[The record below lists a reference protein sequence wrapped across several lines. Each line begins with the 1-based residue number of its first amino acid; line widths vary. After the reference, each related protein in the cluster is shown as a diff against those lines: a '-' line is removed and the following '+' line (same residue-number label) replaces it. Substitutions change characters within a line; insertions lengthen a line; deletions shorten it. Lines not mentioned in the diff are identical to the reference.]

1 VFQELY
7 ADMLKTALHI
17 GYVSPLLPFHPDQQ
31 PKMVAR
37 CCDRILAKFVRLKH
51 EGAREK
57 DWSRL
62 QHQEVL
68 ATIRRE
74 IDPKLLRST
83 ECCLSCLAAPPQ
95 HVLECGHA
103 LCDACVRIFSKPQIG
118 EEASYVVEA
127 CLLCPAQANLR
138 VQLKPAT
145 AGIRILSIDGGGIR
159 GIMPLEFLR
168 KLQNSIGGKARIQD
182 FFDVAFGTSAGTTP
196 ALLAL
201 MELIPF

>member
-1 VFQELY
+1 MFQELY

-31 PKMVAR
+31 PRMVAR

-51 EGAREK
+51 EGAREE
-57 DWSRL
+57 DSYIL
-62 QHQEVL
+62 HHQEVL
-68 ATIRRE
+68 ATIRHE
-74 IDPKLLRST
+74 TDPKLLRSA

-95 HVLECGHA
+95 HVLECGHT
-103 LCDACVRIFSKPQIG
+103 LCDTCVRTFAKPQIG

-127 CLLCPAQANLR
+127 CLLCSAQVNLR

-145 AGIRILSIDGGGIR
+145 AGIRVLSIDGGGIR
-159 GIMPLEFLR
+159 GIVPLELLR
-168 KLQNSIGGKARIQD
+168 KLQSSIGGKARIQD
-182 FFDVAFGTSAGTTP
+182 FFDVAFGTSAGTAP

-201 MELIPF
+201 MELIPL